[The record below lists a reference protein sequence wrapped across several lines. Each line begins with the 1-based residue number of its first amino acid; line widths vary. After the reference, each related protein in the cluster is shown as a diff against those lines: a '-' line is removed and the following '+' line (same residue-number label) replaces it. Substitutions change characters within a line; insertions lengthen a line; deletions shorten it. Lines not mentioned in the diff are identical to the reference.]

1 MPTAPY
7 VKTPSDGGTHKH
19 VASASITWDMGSI
32 AHYSSKVLIGTLPGY
47 SDVYAGTEIVNGG
60 QSVTDNAVTTS
71 PGTQQYT
78 KIQYRQ
84 TRGGIWRNGG
94 TITSFTCN

>member
-7 VKTPSDGGTHKH
+7 VQTPSDGALHTH
-19 VASASITWDMGSI
+19 VAPASITWDMGAI
-32 AHYSSKVLIGTLPGY
+32 AHYSSRVLIGTLPGY
-47 SDVYAGTEIVNGG
+47 SDVFPGNEIVNNGRH
-60 QSVTDNAVTTS
+60 VTDNTVTTS
-71 PGTQQYT
+71 PGNQQYT

-84 TRGGIWRNGG
+84 TKGGIWRNGG